1 MPPNSVSQVRTA
13 AQDAALF
20 YVYFAHSR
28 VRMIPAITLILD
40 TKYYYF
46 SSEAPWLSSLAVVA
60 PSVTG
65 YGSAHCTAS
74 TASTSHCLA
83 VANSD

>member
-1 MPPNSVSQVRTA
+1 MPPNSVSQVTTA

-28 VRMIPAITLILD
+28 VRTIPAITSILD
-40 TKYYYF
+40 IEYYYF
-46 SSEAPWLSSLAVVA
+46 SSEALWSSSLAVVA

-65 YGSAHCTAS
+65 SGSAQRELRPLATAWQS
-74 TASTSHCLA
+74 QTAT
-83 VANSD
+83 D

>member
-1 MPPNSVSQVRTA
+1 MAPNSVSKVTTA

-28 VRMIPAITLILD
+28 VRTIPAITSILD
-40 TKYYYF
+40 TEY
-46 SSEAPWLSSLAVVA
+46 SVVA
-60 PSVTG
+60 PSVNLIWQ
-65 YGSAHCTAS
+65 CTAS